1 MSEAHKPFPIM
12 DRFVDSSD
20 LSDRIGALKRAR
32 NVRSAAQLAL
42 VSRMR
47 AGAHDA
53 ANTFRDFY
61 VGTHENGTAD
71 LRGELNQAQTALA
84 RWVLMQEHDE
94 FRTIDLARIE
104 NSGDWDATAGAEGDI
119 AIIAA
124 SLRETENGGQVID
137 RTATEAKRRIMV
149 DPGIVSSRG
158 LVAVRRKRLMLAT
171 APQEVSFRDMR
182 PGTDKRV
189 HGQHTVARSHVEI
202 DKVSEFVLDID
213 LLRRMHPVAAREIEE
228 AVLGTAPAEITNHG
242 RDLVSPRII
251 EAAIDVQ
258 HEVLTPAVTT
268 YYADRKFKDIRPV
281 DATDL
286 EMARV

>member
-1 MSEAHKPFPIM
+1 MSEAHEHFPIL
-12 DRFVDSSD
+12 DRFVDPSD
-20 LSDRIGALKRAR
+20 ISDRIRALKRAR
-32 NVRSAAQLAL
+32 NIRSAAQLAL

-53 ANTFRDFY
+53 ANTFRDLY
-61 VGTHENGTAD
+61 VGVHENGTAD
-71 LRGELNQAQTALA
+71 LRGELSQAQTALA
-84 RWVLMQEHDE
+84 RWVLMQDHDE

-104 NSGDWDATAGAEGDI
+104 NNGDWDATAGAEGDI

-124 SLRETENGGQVID
+124 ALREANNGGQVID
-137 RTATEAKRRIMV
+137 RAEPEAKRRIMV
-149 DPGIVSSRG
+149 DPGIVSSTG

-171 APQEVSFRDMR
+171 APHEVSFRDMR

-189 HGQHTVARSHVEI
+189 HGQAMVATTHVEI
-202 DKVSEFVLDID
+202 DKVSEFVLD
-213 LLRRMHPVAAREIEE
+213 LEMLGRMHPTAAREVEDAI
-228 AVLGTAPAEITNHG
+228 LGKAPAEISNHG

-268 YYADRKFKDIRPV
+268 YFADRKFKNIHPADESEH
-281 DATDL
+281 
-286 EMARV
+286 EMAGV